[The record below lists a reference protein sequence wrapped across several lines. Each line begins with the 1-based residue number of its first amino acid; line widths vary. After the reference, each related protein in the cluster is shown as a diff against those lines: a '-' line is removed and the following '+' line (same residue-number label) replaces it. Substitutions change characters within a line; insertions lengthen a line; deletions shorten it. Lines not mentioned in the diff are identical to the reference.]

1 MKKELIVLVDNPKDK
16 KVITAALESGVSA
29 VLSTKEGVS
38 KKVKE
43 LARVK
48 TIAPDGDL
56 KLGEEFEI
64 VEIRGKEDEER
75 AAELLKRGKKVVV
88 KTTDWTIIPL
98 ENLLAQGDEVYAW
111 VRSAEEAKTALTIL
125 EKGVKGVVLE
135 TKDVNEI
142 KAAGEAISQA
152 GEKVELETA
161 RIKRVKPIGM
171 CDRVCIDTCSNMVRG
186 EGALVGNSSAGMFL
200 VHAETESN
208 PYVAARPFRVN
219 AGAVH
224 MYVRLPG
231 GKTKY
236 LAEIE
241 SGDEIMIY
249 NYKGEGR
256 VAWVGRAKV
265 EKRPMLLI
273 EAETEEGKKVSAI
286 LQNAET
292 IRLTRP
298 DGTPVSVV
306 ELKEGDEVL
315 VYTEEPGRHFG
326 MKVKESI
333 VEK

>member
-1 MKKELIVLVDNPKDK
+1 MKKQLIVYVKDPSNK
-16 KVITAALESGVSA
+16 KVVTSALESGVFA
-29 VLSTKEGVS
+29 LLLDKPES
-38 KKVKE
+38 KKVKQ

-48 TIAPDGDL
+48 TIAPDGDFR
-56 KLGEEFEI
+56 LGEDFVI
-64 VEIRGKEDEER
+64 VEIKGKEDEEK
-75 AAELLKRGKKVVV
+75 AASLLKAGKNVIV

-98 ENLLAQGDEVYAW
+98 ENLLAQGDNVYAW
-111 VRSAEEAKTALTIL
+111 VRNAEEAETAITIL
-125 EKGVKGVVLE
+125 EKGVKGVVLDTE
-135 TKDVNEI
+135 DVNEI
-142 KAAGEAISQA
+142 KAAGQAINLQ
-152 GEKVELETA
+152 GENVKLETA
-161 RIKRVKPIGM
+161 TIKRVKPIGM

-241 SGDEIMIY
+241 SGDEVMIY

-256 VAWVGRAKV
+256 VAYVGRAKI
-265 EKRPMLLI
+265 ERRPMLLI
-273 EAETEEGKKVSAI
+273 EAETKEGKRISAI

-292 IRLTRP
+292 IRLTKP
-298 DGTPVSVV
+298 DGTPISVV

-315 VYTEEPGRHFG
+315 AYTEEPGRHFG

>member
-1 MKKELIVLVDNPKDK
+1 MKKQLIVYVKDPSNK
-16 KVITAALESGVSA
+16 KIVTSALESGVFA
-29 VLSTKEGVS
+29 LLLDKPES
-38 KKVKE
+38 KKVKQ

-48 TIAPDGDL
+48 TIAPDGDF
-56 KLGEEFEI
+56 KLGEDFII
-64 VEIRGKEDEER
+64 VEIKGKEDEER
-75 AAELLKRGKKVVV
+75 AASLLKAGKNVIV

-98 ENLLAQGDEVYAW
+98 ENLLAQGDNVYAW
-111 VRSAEEAKTALTIL
+111 VRNTEEAETAITIL
-125 EKGVKGVVLE
+125 EKGVKGVVLDTE
-135 TKDVNEI
+135 DVNEI
-142 KAAGEAISQA
+142 KAAGQAINLQ
-152 GEKVELETA
+152 GENVKLEIATV
-161 RIKRVKPIGM
+161 KRVKPIGM

-256 VAWVGRAKV
+256 VAYVGRAKI

-273 EAETEEGKKVSAI
+273 EAETKEGKKVSAI

-292 IRLTRP
+292 IRLTKP
-298 DGTPVSVV
+298 DGTPISVV
-306 ELKEGDEVL
+306 DLKEGDEVL
-315 VYTEEPGRHFG
+315 AYTEEPGRHFG

>member
-1 MKKELIVLVDNPKDK
+1 MKKELIVAIENPKEK
-16 KVITAALESGVSA
+16 NVITAALESGVSA
-29 VLSTKEGVS
+29 ILTTKEGVS
-38 KKVKE
+38 ERVKK

-48 TIAPDGDL
+48 TIAPDGDF
-56 KLGEEFEI
+56 KLGQEFVI
-64 VEIRGKEDEER
+64 VEIKGKEDEER
-75 AAELLKRGKKVVV
+75 AAQLLKQGKKVIV

-111 VRSAEEAKTALTIL
+111 VRNAEEAKTAITIL

-142 KAAGEAISQA
+142 KEAGRAISQA
-152 GEKVELETA
+152 GEKVKLEVA
-161 RIKRVKPIGM
+161 KIKRVKPIGM

-231 GKTKY
+231 GRTKY

-256 VAWVGRAKV
+256 IAYVGRAKI

-273 EAETEEGKKVSAI
+273 EAETKEGKKVSGI

-292 IRLTRP
+292 IRLTKP

>member
-1 MKKELIVLVDNPKDK
+1 MKKEIIVFVKDPSNK
-16 KVITAALESGVSA
+16 KVVTAALESGVSA
-29 VLSTKEGVS
+29 ILLEKAES
-38 KKVKE
+38 KRVKQ
-43 LARVK
+43 LAKIK
-48 TIAPDGDL
+48 TIAPDGDF
-56 KLGEEFEI
+56 KLGEDYII
-64 VEIRGKEDEER
+64 VEIKGKEDEIK
-75 AAELLKRGKKVVV
+75 AAELLKKGKNVIV

-98 ENLLAQGDEVYAW
+98 ENLLAQGDNVYAW
-111 VRSAEEAKTALTIL
+111 VRNAEEAETAITIL
-125 EKGVKGVVLE
+125 EKGVKGVVLDTE
-135 TKDVNEI
+135 DVNEI
-142 KAAGEAISQA
+142 KATGAAINLK
-152 GEKVELETA
+152 GEKLKLETA
-161 RIKRVKPIGM
+161 KVKRIKPIGM
-171 CDRVCIDTCSNMVRG
+171 CDRVCIDTCSNMTKG

-224 MYVRLPG
+224 MYVRLPD

-256 VAWVGRAKV
+256 IAYVGRAKV

-273 EAETEEGKKVSAI
+273 EAETEEGKKISAI

-292 IRLTRP
+292 IRLTKP
-298 DGTPVSVV
+298 DGNPISVV
-306 ELKEGDEVL
+306 ELKKEDEVL